1 MTQAELLK
9 EEYNQDD
16 NNALHSNSDPEYDA
30 WFRAEVEEGLR
41 EIERGEVITHEE
53 AMRHALERC
62 KRLTP
67 LSNFLYQILAHKR
80 VTCRYIT
87 QSGTNIA
94 YFEAPILS
102 RFFYRRIFLFMV
114 RVQSPNGMNFAY
126 ARSFFSKYK
135 FSY

>member
-62 KRLTP
+62 KRLN
-67 LSNFLYQILAHKR
+67 LKVDF
-80 VTCRYIT
+80 
-87 QSGTNIA
+87 
-94 YFEAPILS
+94 
-102 RFFYRRIFLFMV
+102 
-114 RVQSPNGMNFAY
+114 
-126 ARSFFSKYK
+126 
-135 FSY
+135 